1 MPPGAT
7 TVRIRVVRLSAAKR
21 GSSAARKRVRR
32 QVLATVY
39 RKTPS
44 AKRYTFRLTEPAL
57 RNLKAGRYQVEV
69 RVGTSPKRLGPALGR
84 SETISVRAKAAK
96 SGR

>member
-1 MPPGAT
+1 M
-7 TVRIRVVRLSAAKR
+7 RIRVVRLSTAKR

-32 QVLATVY
+32 HVVATVY
-39 RKTPS
+39 RRTPS

-69 RVGTSPKRLGPALGR
+69 RIGTSPSRLGPVMTGTVTVKGTKGKPAR
-84 SETISVRAKAAK
+84 
-96 SGR
+96 